1 MSDNPWVRPAP
12 SSEPAPAIVEAPV
25 EAPAPL
31 VGVTAPQYGVPVPD
45 RADRLPQRNTP
56 HGATV
61 WWLGVSGGAGES
73 ALTAIARGSR
83 AADHAWPIPE
93 NRGSLS
99 RVVLLARTNY
109 SGLTAAQRAATEWAS
124 GVLGDAVRVDGLVLI
139 PDMPGRMPKELRH
152 LAQVVSGGVPHTWTL
167 PWVDAW
173 RFGPLDLAAE
183 LPKAFSTLLTDL
195 HLNPIAPHN

>member
-1 MSDNPWVRPAP
+1 MAENPWVRPAP
-12 SSEPAPAIVEAPV
+12 SSEPAPELVEAPIDSS
-25 EAPAPL
+25 AQL
-31 VGVTAPQYGVPVPD
+31 VRVTAPQYGVPVPD
-45 RADRLPQRNTP
+45 RADRLPQHTTP

-61 WWLGVSGGAGES
+61 WWLGVHGGSGES
-73 ALTAIARGSR
+73 TLTALARGSR

-124 GVLGDAVRVDGLVLI
+124 GALGDAIRVDGLVLI

-173 RFGPLDLAAE
+173 RFGPLDPAAP
-183 LPKAFSTLLTDL
+183 LSKDFTTLLTDL
-195 HLNPIAPHN
+195 HLNTTAPQN